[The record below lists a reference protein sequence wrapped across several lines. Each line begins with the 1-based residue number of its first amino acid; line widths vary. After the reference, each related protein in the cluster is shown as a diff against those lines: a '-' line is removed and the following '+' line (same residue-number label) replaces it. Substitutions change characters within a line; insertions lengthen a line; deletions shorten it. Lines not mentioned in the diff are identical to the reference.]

1 MKKLKLCIFKFST
14 LMLLAL
20 ALTGGKKE
28 AKDVTEGEM
37 ATGEKSLT
45 AESEP
50 YDVAGSL
57 GEKSY
62 FAEITC
68 N

>member
-1 MKKLKLCIFKFST
+1 
-14 LMLLAL
+14 MLLVL

-50 YDVAGSL
+50 YDVGGCL
-57 GEKSY
+57 EEKSY

>member
-1 MKKLKLCIFKFST
+1 MKEVGEHRIDINAIGACINR
-14 LMLLAL
+14 
-20 ALTGGKKE
+20 GKKE

-50 YDVAGSL
+50 YDVAWSL

-62 FAEITC
+62 FAEISC

>member
-1 MKKLKLCIFKFST
+1 
-14 LMLLAL
+14 MLLVL
-20 ALTGGKKE
+20 ALTWGKKE

-50 YDVAGSL
+50 YDVAWSL

-62 FAEITC
+62 FAEISC

>member
-1 MKKLKLCIFKFST
+1 
-14 LMLLAL
+14 MLLVL
-20 ALTGGKKE
+20 ALTWCNEE
-28 AKDVTEGEM
+28 AKNVTEEENF
-37 ATGEKSLT
+37 TGEKSLT

-50 YDVAGSL
+50 YDVAVSL

-62 FAEITC
+62 FAEISC